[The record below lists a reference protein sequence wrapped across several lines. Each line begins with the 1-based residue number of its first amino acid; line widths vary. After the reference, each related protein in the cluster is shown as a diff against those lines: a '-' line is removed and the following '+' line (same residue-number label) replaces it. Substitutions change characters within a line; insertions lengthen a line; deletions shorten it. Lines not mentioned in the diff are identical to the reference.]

1 MWYGFFQR
9 NRDLDIVA
17 HRVLWLTSDNFKF
30 SHLNIIT
37 IDRKMMNEHPNNN
50 KKKLV
55 NCFQQFR
62 VRLTERVE
70 CVCNLRERCTKSKFI
85 FNIFFQLDLKF
96 HSELSVFVF
105 YDSSPNHWMCISL
118 VYEFKIFNRN
128 LFDFTSN
135 HTFFPTEKNVSIHL
149 TFLELITSLNQ
160 LTNHFDCIFFLFSFS
175 EMDSWRYSNELQR
188 PHFRLIVKMRRSFP
202 PKIASFC
209 SDSNVTLFHS
219 PRSTTAT
226 I

>member
-1 MWYGFFQR
+1 M
-9 NRDLDIVA
+9 
-17 HRVLWLTSDNFKF
+17 
-30 SHLNIIT
+30 
-37 IDRKMMNEHPNNN
+37 
-50 KKKLV
+50 
-55 NCFQQFR
+55 
-62 VRLTERVE
+62 
-70 CVCNLRERCTKSKFI
+70 
-85 FNIFFQLDLKF
+85 KF

-160 LTNHFDCIFFLFSFS
+160 LTDHFDCIFFIFLQWNGFVALFKWASATFSAHCKNETVVPTENCQFLFEFECNSFS
-175 EMDSWRYSNELQR
+175 LAEINYSYNLKWANVLEAVHLTIR
-188 PHFRLIVKMRRSFP
+188 CDEW
-202 PKIASFC
+202 KIYYTHA
-209 SDSNVTLFHS
+209 
-219 PRSTTAT
+219 

>member
-1 MWYGFFQR
+1 
-9 NRDLDIVA
+9 
-17 HRVLWLTSDNFKF
+17 
-30 SHLNIIT
+30 
-37 IDRKMMNEHPNNN
+37 MNEHPNNN
-50 KKKLV
+50 KKNWSIASSNFAFDWPNVLNAFAIYV
-55 NCFQQFR
+55 SDVQNQSSF
-62 VRLTERVE
+62 
-70 CVCNLRERCTKSKFI
+70 SI
-85 FNIFFQLDLKF
+85 FFFQLDLKF

-160 LTNHFDCIFFLFSFS
+160 LTNHFDCIFFLFSFG

-209 SDSNVTLFHS
+209 SDSNVTVFHS